1 METDEDSD
9 EAEFFFAIRG
19 IKNFCRENH
28 NFSSRMKTKKVSKLN
43 LS

>member
-9 EAEFFFAIRG
+9 EAEFFAIWG
-19 IKNFCRENH
+19 IKNFRRENH
-28 NFSSRMKTKKVSKLN
+28 NFSSRMKNKKVSKLN